1 MNRVAGNIAGNCY
14 RVAQFDVARTGGSI
28 QVKPRLTRDAQLDGA
43 GARAQ
48 PPFAARCAFNVHV
61 AAARIGIHH
70 AVYAMQ
76 VNPAGAGADAYLAR
90 GGLPQAHIA
99 AASFRV
105 ESARHPIALN
115 VAAAG
120 AGVHV
125 AVNAA
130 HLQVAGTGM
139 RLHPAA
145 NAGNVH
151 VAGAG
156 TRLQRALDAVYFLVA
171 GAGVRGQAGRLRN
184 HDRVVN
190 GNIVPQFRI
199 LDVPDADA
207 VAVLLNRRVLFQ
219 LANLLLAVVAP
230 AAHLDAAGHLHRAH
244 SAAMDLNVPGPGADV
259 GSTGPVTV
267 RVR

>member
-1 MNRVAGNIAGNCY
+1 MYRVAGDVAGNGDG
-14 RVAQFDVARTGGSI
+14 VAQFDVARTGGSI
-28 QVKPRLTRDAQLDGA
+28 QVKARLARDAQLDGA

-61 AAARIGIHH
+61 AAARIGVHH
-70 AVYAMQ
+70 APYTVQ
-76 VNPAGAGADAYLAR
+76 VNSAGACADAYLAG
-90 GGLPQAHIA
+90 GGLAQAYVA

-105 ESARHPIALN
+105 ESARHAVPLN

-120 AGVHV
+120 AGAHFTVD
-125 AVNAA
+125 AV
-130 HLQVAGTGM
+130 HLQGAGSGV
-139 RLHPAA
+139 RFHPAA
-145 NAGNVH
+145 NAGNMH
-151 VAGAG
+151 IAGAG
-156 TRLQRALDAVYFLVA
+156 TRLQGAFDAVNFLVA
-171 GAGVRGQAGRLRN
+171 GAGVRRQAGRLRN
-184 HDRVVN
+184 HDRIVN
-190 GNIVPQFRI
+190 GNVVPQFRI
-199 LDVPDADA
+199 LDVPNADA

-230 AAHLDAAGHLHRAH
+230 AAHLDAAGDLNRAH